1 MTQGAVVT
9 IGVFDGVHR
18 GHQALISRMIAEAR
32 ATGYRAVIVT
42 FDPNPLEVLRPEQA
56 PTRLTSIERRVE
68 LLTSLGADD
77 VSVLSF
83 TPELAAMSAHD
94 FITSVLID
102 RLNARGVVIGHGFR
116 FGHRAQGTAA
126 TLREQGLEVEEYALL
141 GDESPISSTRIRAL
155 IGQGEV
161 AEATTMLGRPPEVSG
176 AVVAGQQRGR
186 ELGYPTA
193 NVEHH
198 QRAAVPADG
207 VYAGYTEVAG
217 VRHAAAISVG
227 TNPTFDGQQ
236 RTVESHLL
244 DFDGD
249 LYGQVVRVEFVQRL
263 RAMAAFSG
271 MQALVD
277 QMAVDVAQTRNAVLR
292 QEL

>member
-18 GHQALISRMIAEAR
+18 GHQALITRMIEEAR

-56 PTRLTSIERRVE
+56 PKRLTGIERRVA
-68 LLTSLGADD
+68 LLQTLGAAE
-77 VSVLSF
+77 VVVLEF
-83 TPELAAMSAHD
+83 NADLAAMSAED
-94 FITSVLID
+94 FTASVLIEGI
-102 RLNARGVVIGHGFR
+102 NARGVVIGHGFR
-116 FGHRAQGTAA
+116 FGHRARGTAA
-126 TLREQGLEVEEYALL
+126 TLRAGGLEVEEYALV
-141 GDESPISSTRIRAL
+141 GEEGPISSTRIRAAIAL
-155 IGQGEV
+155 GDV

-176 AVVAGQQRGR
+176 TVVAGQRRGR

-198 QRAAVPADG
+198 GRAAVPADG
-207 VYAGYTEVAG
+207 VYAGFTEVAG

-227 TNPTFDGQQ
+227 TNPTFDGQP

-244 DFDGD
+244 DFTGD
-249 LYGQVVRVEFVQRL
+249 LYGQTIRVEFVRRL
-263 RAMAAFSG
+263 RAMLRFDSIDE
-271 MQALVD
+271 LVT
-277 QMAVDVAQTRNAVLR
+277 QMARDLSDVRATAL
-292 QEL
+292 

>member
-32 ATGYRAVIVT
+32 ATGYRADIVT

-68 LLTSLGADD
+68 LLTLLRADD
-77 VSVLSF
+77 VTVLDF
-83 TPELAAMSAHD
+83 TADLAAMSAHD

-141 GDESPISSTRIRAL
+141 GDENPISSTRIRAL

-161 AEATTMLGRPPEVSG
+161 AEAATMLGRPPEVSG
-176 AVVAGQQRGR
+176 TVVAGQRRGR
-186 ELGYPTA
+186 DLGYPTA

-198 QRAAVPADG
+198 PRAAVPADG

-227 TNPTFDGQQ
+227 TNPTFDGEQH
-236 RTVESHLL
+236 TVESHLL

-249 LYGQVVRVEFVQRL
+249 LYGQGVRVEFVQRL
-263 RAMAAFSG
+263 RSMVAFSG
-271 MQALVD
+271 LGALVE
-277 QMAVDVAQTRNAVLR
+277 QMAADVAATRRVVSGS
-292 QEL
+292 